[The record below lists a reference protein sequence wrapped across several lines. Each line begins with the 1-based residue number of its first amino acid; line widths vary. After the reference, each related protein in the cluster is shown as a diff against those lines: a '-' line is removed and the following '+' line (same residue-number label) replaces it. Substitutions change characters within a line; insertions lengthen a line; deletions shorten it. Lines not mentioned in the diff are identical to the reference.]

1 MNELNKANRQ
11 TCDVDIRVLKT
22 MKPYLFFDTAN
33 TTTAGLS
40 ADNTYAMAKGAKR
53 VVFNNPLD
61 GTMSVEAQV
70 YPFKLFAMLSD
81 GTIKADA
88 IYADKQVVKATAAGS
103 LDLDVKNGEVKAGTV
118 FAYPVG
124 DYGNDD
130 AIIEGSFADKKFTAT
145 ESSKIE
151 VGKEYEIGYLVSK
164 TTGVKRISI
173 NNKEMP
179 KDYYITQKTV
189 EKDEDGVLTPFLMTA
204 YKATIKRN
212 LDLSFSSEGDPATV
226 KLEFDLA
233 EDKDGNVLD
242 LIEITDEAE

>member
-1 MNELNKANRQ
+1 M
-11 TCDVDIRVLKT
+11 
-22 MKPYLFFDTAN
+22 
-33 TTTAGLS
+33 
-40 ADNTYAMAKGAKR
+40 
-53 VVFNNPLD
+53 
-61 GTMSVEAQV
+61 
-70 YPFKLFAMLSD
+70 
-81 GTIKADA
+81 
-88 IYADKQVVKATAAGS
+88 
-103 LDLDVKNGEVKAGTV
+103 
-118 FAYPVG
+118 
-124 DYGNDD
+124 
-130 AIIEGSFADKKFTAT
+130 
-145 ESSKIE
+145 
-151 VGKEYEIGYLVSK
+151 
-164 TTGVKRISI
+164 KRISI